1 MQTETAKTIDFSAR
15 SIERAAT
22 LAWLKPDPRE
32 QRQRRPYDTALRT
45 IALLQTTL
53 ELNPLLR
60 LYSREVN
67 TTVPHSSIH
76 YRNIGQG
83 VDLRVGRG
91 ARYRRTFRVVVEKQD
106 LGRLTFT
113 RGKPFTQRETAL
125 LEFLLSSLAYPL
137 RNALQYEDAFQ
148 ASLTDPLTGVYNR
161 SMLETALHREVSLAR
176 RHGVPLSLI
185 ILDIDKLK
193 AVNDHYG
200 HETGDRLIKAIA
212 ESVAG
217 SLRKTDIFSRF
228 GGDEFVL
235 LLSNTDRQGASV
247 LAETIRKRIGGITRF
262 FDGESI
268 KASVSMGV
276 AALAARDNDKTFFAR
291 ADRALYRAKTA
302 GRNCIKVAGAR

>member
-15 SIERAAT
+15 SIERTAT

-32 QRQRRPYDTALRT
+32 QRQRPYDTALRT

-67 TTVPHSSIH
+67 ATVPHSSIH

-83 VDLRVGRG
+83 IDLRVGRG

-113 RGKPFTQRETAL
+113 RGKPFTPRETAL

-148 ASLTDPLTGVYNR
+148 ASLTDPLTGIYNR

-176 RHGVPLSLI
+176 RHGIPLSLI

-193 AVNDHYG
+193 AVNDHHG

-212 ESVAG
+212 QSVAG

-235 LLSNTDRQGASV
+235 LLSNTDRQGAAV

-262 FDGESI
+262 FNGESI